1 MNILIADD
9 NENLRNVI
17 ASELRE
23 EGCSVAVAADGVA
36 ALALI
41 EKNDFDVLLLDLS
54 MPLLGGMEVLKKIKA
69 LKIPGEVIVLTGNGT
84 VSVAVEAMKLGAY
97 DFLTKPFEME
107 ELRAIVEKASE
118 KNRILSEN
126 LMLKSQLRRQAETK
140 KFISRNPLMMEIL
153 ASVKKIAMTDFPVLV
168 SGESGTGKELIARAV
183 HDSSPRYDG
192 PFIPINCGAIPENM
206 IESELFGHEKGAFTG
221 AHFKKPGLVEMAE
234 GGTIF
239 LDEIGELDLN
249 MQTRLLRVI
258 ETGKFYRVGGI
269 RETQV
274 SVRYVAATNRDI
286 KAGVDKGNF
295 RADLYYRISAL
306 TLHIPPLRERRDDIP
321 LLVDLFLKNT
331 PAFRS
336 KQFSR
341 DALDMLEQ
349 YAWPGNVRE
358 LQNIVHRAA
367 LLCKEDVI
375 TPADLPSDLSLTG
388 SAPVRNIDEMEK
400 NHILAVLREAGGHK
414 GRAAEMLGIDPKTL
428 YRKLHAYRISE

>member
-9 NENLRNVI
+9 NQNLRNLI

-23 EGCSVAVAADGVA
+23 DGYSVAVAADGAA
-36 ALALI
+36 ALELI
-41 EKNDFDVLLLDLS
+41 DKNDFDVLLLDLS
-54 MPLLGGMEVLKKIKA
+54 MPLLGGMEVLKKVKA

-84 VSVAVEAMKLGAY
+84 VSIAVEAMKLGAY
-97 DFLTKPFEME
+97 DFLTKPFEMS
-107 ELRAIVEKASE
+107 ELRATVEKAGE

-126 LMLKSQLRRQAETK
+126 LMLRTQLRRQAETK
-140 KFISRNPLMMEIL
+140 KFISRNPLMIEIL
-153 ASVKKIAMTDFPVLV
+153 ESVKKIAMTDFPVLV

-183 HDSSPRYDG
+183 HDSSPRYEG

-221 AHFKKPGLVEMAE
+221 ALNKKPGLLEMAE

-249 MQTRLLRVI
+249 LQTRLLRVI
-258 ETGKFYRVGGI
+258 ETGNFFRVGGI

-286 KAGVDKGNF
+286 KAGVDRGNF

-321 LLVDLFLKNT
+321 LLVDFFLKNT

-336 KQFSR
+336 KQFSS
-341 DALDMLEQ
+341 DALEILVK

-358 LQNIVHRAA
+358 LQNVLHRAA
-367 LLCKEDVI
+367 LLCKDDVI
-375 TPADLPSDLSLTG
+375 TPADLPSDLSLSV
-388 SAPVRNIDEMEK
+388 SAPTRNLEEMEK
-400 NHILAVLREAGGHK
+400 GHIMAVLREAGGHK

-428 YRKLHAYRISE
+428 YRKLQSYGISR